1 MNKEVKITVKA
12 IRRTDPDLRRLAR
25 ALLQQV
31 LDNQSRATKPTERP
45 TLEQTS

>member
-12 IRRTDPDLRRLAR
+12 IRRNDPDLRRLAR

-31 LDNQSRATKPTERP
+31 LDQRSKDKKPPEQP
-45 TLEQTS
+45 ALEQTL